1 MKKLVLIAGNRDL
14 PLVFC
19 RSAKKNKDLKIIG
32 ICFRG
37 ETNPGIIKFIDK
49 AYWIEVG
56 KFAKLIRIL
65 KNEDIKDCIMLG
77 QISPRR
83 IFNRKN
89 WDTLLLDLVKE
100 SDFKPHS
107 IFAKIIL
114 SLEKEGFRFLNS
126 TLYMEEHLAQ
136 RGLMNQIVLDKKTE
150 MDIKFGLELI
160 SRYVELDVGQ
170 TVVVKSKAPL
180 ALESLEGTDNTIRR
194 AAKIGGEGCV
204 VLKFSKKDQDLRFDV
219 PVVGLSTLKLL
230 KKIKAKAL
238 VLEEKR
244 VIMIDKEKFL
254 ARADEWKIAII
265 GKQPIAHSN

>member
-1 MKKLVLIAGNRDL
+1 MRKLILIAGNRDL

-19 RSAKKNKDLKIIG
+19 RSAKKNKNLKIIG

-37 ETNPGIIKFIDK
+37 ETNSEIEKFLDK

-56 KFAKLIRIL
+56 KLGELIRIL
-65 KNEDIKDCIMLG
+65 KEEDIKDCVMLG

-83 IFNRKN
+83 IFNRKK
-89 WDTLLLDLVKE
+89 WDRFILDLVKE

-107 IFAKIIL
+107 IFTKIIS
-114 SLEKEGFRFLNS
+114 SLEKEGFRFFDS
-126 TLYMEEHLAQ
+126 TLYMAEHLAD
-136 RGLMNQIVLDKKTE
+136 RGLMNKIVLDNKTE
-150 MDIKFGLELI
+150 IDVKFGLELI

-170 TVVVKSKAPL
+170 TVIVKSRAAL
-180 ALESLEGTDNTIRR
+180 ALEALEGTDNTIRR
-194 AAKIGGEGCV
+194 AGKIAGKGCV

-219 PVVGLSTLKLL
+219 PVVGFSTLKLL

-254 ARADEWKIAII
+254 SRADDWQIAII
-265 GKQPIAHSN
+265 GRQHIGG